1 MKKNCVKKLCKK
13 KRQMLRNGYPRFLFH
28 PIWHM
33 TQPCTYFRCLWMSR
47 QASFGSSI
55 YYINNIG
62 FCGFNRTHKTIKKL
76 MKHTVSESDQKRTVQ
91 ILRVLHVY
99 TIANFIACL
108 ICTLI
113 FLGCHC
119 ALIFLGCHSA
129 LIFLRCCWNL
139 FRVASYWISYL

>member
-76 MKHTVSESDQKRTVQ
+76 MKHTVSDVWPKKDC
-91 ILRVLHVY
+91 
-99 TIANFIACL
+99 ANFKSVACL
-108 ICTLI
+108 Y
-113 FLGCHC
+113 
-119 ALIFLGCHSA
+119 HSKFYR
-129 LIFLRCCWNL
+129 LFNLHSDFSRVPLRPD
-139 FRVASYWISYL
+139 FSRVPQCLDFSKVLLESF